1 MHAPSQFECAVP
13 EVRRE
18 HKKVVYDI
26 ILKRAGMSWLAVS
39 KRYSEC
45 RRFHSR
51 LMTSEVVTQMEC
63 RVPEFPEIKMPF
75 IFNKSLTWEKRR
87 EGLNRLFSLMFREFT
102 RECFFSPLLISFFG
116 GDISNIHISENH
128 LNQAQLTESQ
138 PGLLPSPQT
147 SDDASSS
154 PCEVHHTS
162 TRKEVDAVT
171 LPDDTASEIPCSEQK
186 RDSASALDIPIDI
199 QGELWY
205 QNKQTGES
213 SSTQWKKRFFTTDS
227 GGSKAQLYMWKDN
240 SKFALLNSLDLS
252 DYRVEHVAQ
261 PTLSMLGFGSKTP
274 GSMVLIEAGQA
285 GQEIIFRGKSNH
297 EVSEEIKHDEI
308 CTCTLRLRCGWMLF
322 GKLSAAIYI
331 RYPSMS
337 PRTQG
342 WAVWSFTKE
351 MVVVA
356 MV

>member
-1 MHAPSQFECAVP
+1 
-13 EVRRE
+13 
-18 HKKVVYDI
+18 
-26 ILKRAGMSWLAVS
+26 
-39 KRYSEC
+39 
-45 RRFHSR
+45 
-51 LMTSEVVTQMEC
+51 
-63 RVPEFPEIKMPF
+63 MPF